1 MTTISWWNLLWC
13 LLPIAMVCGLYVRWH
28 SNPKDVLV
36 SSARMVIQL
45 IGVGYLLV
53 FLFNTPSPWIS
64 LGVISVMLSAA
75 SWIAVRPVK
84 GLAGYL
90 PAAALGLFVSVA
102 LHLFL
107 SLKMVLGVE
116 HWYTPNVLIPL
127 AGMYFAS
134 TMNAISLCAERYH
147 TEIGQNQSIHQARF
161 TAFNTAMIPQINSL
175 LAVGLVAL
183 PGMMTGQILSGVSP
197 LIAVR
202 YQIMIMAMLLGSSG
216 LGIAVFLLWMAR
228 QHTSSSPAAKKTAD

>member
-13 LLPIAMVCGLYVRWH
+13 LPPVAAVCGLYLLWH
-28 SNPKDVLV
+28 SSPKDVLV

-53 FLFNTPSPWIS
+53 FLFSNPSPWIS

-75 SWIAVRPVK
+75 AWISIRPVR
-84 GLAGYL
+84 GLPGYL
-90 PAAALGLFVSVA
+90 PAAAVALLVSVA

-116 HWYTPNVLIPL
+116 HWYEPNVLIPL

-147 TEIGQNQSIHQARF
+147 TETLQDQSAEQARLA
-161 TAFNTAMIPQINSL
+161 AFNTAMIPQINSL

-216 LGIAVFLLWMAR
+216 LGIAIFLLSLTR
-228 QHTSSSPAAKKTAD
+228 KEKRETPFG